1 MRNLLLIIIV
11 FVSNFLYAQDDRLSQ
26 DKADKIQTVIHL
38 FKTKNIKG
46 ISEIVNY
53 PLSREYPLTDI
64 KSKQELIKRFNDVFD
79 RSIIDEVSKSKIT
92 DWSEVGWRGIMLH
105 QGTMW
110 IDTDGKIIAL
120 NHQSE
125 TEKKQ
130 RLKLI
135 SEQKESLHSTL
146 KVFKNPIYKFKT
158 KHYLIR
164 IDELENGKYR
174 YASWK
179 NNQNESAKPDII
191 LTDGNLEFSGSG
203 GNHTITFK
211 KGNFKYTVYRFHIGA
226 SDTPEIS
233 LSVEENNKGILNEN
247 GQLLEK

>member
-1 MRNLLLIIIV
+1 MRNSLLIIIL
-11 FVSNFLYAQDDRLSQ
+11 FVSNLLYAQDDKLSQ
-26 DKADKIQTVIHL
+26 DKADKIQIVIHL

-46 ISEIVNY
+46 ISEITNY

-64 KSKQELIKRFNDVFD
+64 KNKQELIKRFNDVFD
-79 RSIIDEVSKSKIT
+79 QSVIDEITNSKIT

-146 KVFKNPIYKFKT
+146 KSFKNPQYKFKT

-191 LTDGNLEFSGSG
+191 LINGILEFSGSG

-211 KGNFKYTVYRFHIGA
+211 KGNFKYIVYRFHIGA

-233 LSVEENNKGILNEN
+233 LSVEENNKEILNED

>member
-1 MRNLLLIIIV
+1 MKNILLIIII
-11 FVSNFLYAQDDRLSQ
+11 FVSNLFYTKDDRLSQ
-26 DKADKIQTVIHL
+26 DKADKVQSVIHL

-46 ISEIVNY
+46 ISEIVKY
-53 PLSREYPLTDI
+53 PLSREYPLTSI
-64 KSKQELIKRFNDVFD
+64 KNKQELIRRFNNVFD
-79 RSIIDEVSKSKIT
+79 RSLIDEISKSKIT

-110 IDTDGKIIAL
+110 IDTDGKITAL

-135 SEQKESLHSTL
+135 SEQKESLHSSL
-146 KVFKNPIYKFKT
+146 KSFKNPQYKFKT

-164 IDELENGKYR
+164 IDELENGNYR

-179 NNQNESAKPDII
+179 NNQNESAKPGII
-191 LTDGNLEFSGSG
+191 LINGILEFSGSG

-211 KGNFKYTVYRFHIGA
+211 KGNFKYIVYRFQIGA

-233 LSVEENNKGILNEN
+233 LSVEENNKEILNED

>member
-1 MRNLLLIIIV
+1 MRNSLLIIIV
-11 FVSNFLYAQDDRLSQ
+11 FVSNLLYAQDDKLSQ
-26 DKADKIQTVIHL
+26 DKAEKIQTIIHL
-38 FKTKNIKG
+38 FKTKNIER

-64 KSKQELIKRFNDVFD
+64 KSKQELMKRFNDIFD
-79 RSIIDEVSKSKIT
+79 QSVIDEISKSKIT
-92 DWSEVGWRGIMLH
+92 DWAEVGWRGIMLH

-110 IDTDGKIIAL
+110 IDTDGKITAL
-120 NHQSE
+120 NHQSV

-135 SEQKESLHSTL
+135 SEQKEMLHSSL
-146 KVFKNPIYKFKT
+146 KSFKNPQYKFKT

-191 LTDGNLEFSGSG
+191 LINGILEFSGSG

-211 KGNFKYTVYRFHIGA
+211 KGNFKYIVYRFHIGA

-233 LSVEENNKGILNEN
+233 LSVEENNKEILNED

>member
-1 MRNLLLIIIV
+1 MRNLLLIIIL
-11 FVSNFLYAQDDRLSQ
+11 FVSNLLYAQDDRLSK
-26 DKADKIQTVIHL
+26 DKAEKIQTVIHL

-46 ISEIVNY
+46 ISEITNY

-64 KSKQELIKRFNDVFD
+64 KSKHELIKRFNDVFD
-79 RSIIDEVSKSKIT
+79 QNVIDEISKSKIT

-105 QGTMW
+105 RGTMW
-110 IDTDGKIIAL
+110 IDTDGKITAL

-130 RLKLI
+130 RFKLI
-135 SEQKESLHSTL
+135 SEQKEMLHSSL
-146 KVFKNPIYKFKT
+146 KSFKNPQDKFKT

-191 LTDGNLEFSGSG
+191 LINGILEFSGSG

-211 KGNFKYTVYRFHIGA
+211 KGNFKYIVYRFHIGA

-233 LSVEENNKGILNEN
+233 LSVEENNKEILNED

>member
-1 MRNLLLIIIV
+1 MRNLLLTIIL
-11 FVSNFLYAQDDRLSQ
+11 FVSNLFYAQDDRLSQ
-26 DKADKIQTVIHL
+26 DKIDRVQNIINL

-64 KSKQELIKRFNDVFD
+64 KTKQELIKRFNDIFD
-79 RSIIDEVSKSKIT
+79 QNVIDEISKSKIT

-110 IDTDGKIIAL
+110 IDTDGKITAL

-135 SEQKESLHSTL
+135 SELKEMLHSSL
-146 KVFKNPIYKFKT
+146 KSFKNPIYQFKT

-179 NNQNESAKPDII
+179 NNQNESEKPDII
-191 LTDGNLEFSGSG
+191 LTNGILEFSGSG

-211 KGNFKYTVYRFHIGA
+211 KGNFKYIVYRFHIGA

-233 LSVEENNKGILNEN
+233 LSVEEKNKEILNED

>member
-1 MRNLLLIIIV
+1 MRNLLLIIIF
-11 FVSNFLYAQDDRLSQ
+11 FVINLLYAQDERLSQ
-26 DKADKIQTVIHL
+26 DKIDRVQTVINL

-64 KSKQELIKRFNDVFD
+64 KSKQELIKRFNDVSD
-79 RSIIDEVSKSKIT
+79 RSVIDEISKSKMT

-105 QGTMW
+105 RGTMW

-135 SEQKESLHSTL
+135 SEQKESLHSSL
-146 KVFKNPIYKFKT
+146 KSFKNPIYKFKT

-164 IDELENGKYR
+164 IDELENEKYR

-179 NNQNESAKPDII
+179 SNQNESAKPDII

-203 GNHTITFK
+203 GNHTIIFK
-211 KGNFKYTVYRFHIGA
+211 KGNFKYIVYRFHIGA
-226 SDTPEIS
+226 NDTPEIS
-233 LSVEENNKGILNEN
+233 FSVEENNKEILNED

>member
-1 MRNLLLIIIV
+1 MRNLLLIIIL
-11 FVSNFLYAQDDRLSQ
+11 FVTNLLYVQDERLSQ
-26 DKADKIQTVIHL
+26 DKIDRVQNIINL
-38 FKTKNIKG
+38 FKIKNIKG
-46 ISEIVNY
+46 ISEITNY
-53 PLSREYPLTDI
+53 PLSREYPLTNI
-64 KSKQELIKRFNDVFD
+64 KNKQELIKRFNDVFD
-79 RSIIDEVSKSKIT
+79 QSVIDEISNSKIT

-105 QGTMW
+105 RGTIW

-120 NHQSE
+120 NHQTE

-146 KVFKNPIYKFKT
+146 KSFKNPIYKFKT

-233 LSVEENNKGILNEN
+233 LSVEENNKEILNED

>member
-1 MRNLLLIIIV
+1 
-11 FVSNFLYAQDDRLSQ
+11 
-26 DKADKIQTVIHL
+26 
-38 FKTKNIKG
+38 
-46 ISEIVNY
+46 
-53 PLSREYPLTDI
+53 
-64 KSKQELIKRFNDVFD
+64 
-79 RSIIDEVSKSKIT
+79 
-92 DWSEVGWRGIMLH
+92 
-105 QGTMW
+105 MW

-146 KVFKNPIYKFKT
+146 KSFKNPQYKFKT

-191 LTDGNLEFSGSG
+191 LINGILEFSGSG

-211 KGNFKYTVYRFHIGA
+211 KGNFKYIVYRFHIGE

-233 LSVEENNKGILNEN
+233 LSVEENNKEILNED

>member
-1 MRNLLLIIIV
+1 MRNSLLIIIL
-11 FVSNFLYAQDDRLSQ
+11 FVSNLLYAQDDRLS
-26 DKADKIQTVIHL
+26 KDKIDRVQNIINL
-38 FKTKNIKG
+38 FKAKNIKG
-46 ISEIVNY
+46 ISEITNY

-79 RSIIDEVSKSKIT
+79 QNVIDEISKSKIT

-105 QGTMW
+105 RGTMW

-125 TEKKQ
+125 TEKRQ
-130 RLKLI
+130 RFKLI

-146 KVFKNPIYKFKT
+146 KSFKNPIYKFKT

-179 NNQNESAKPDII
+179 NNQNESTKPDII
-191 LTDGNLEFSGSG
+191 LINGNVEFSGSG

-211 KGNFKYTVYRFHIGA
+211 KGNFKYVVYRFHIGA

-233 LSVEENNKGILNEN
+233 LSVEENNKEILNED